1 MVCGLLPANSCEE
14 FMYPAYCYYLAS
26 LRRTLV
32 RSYRY
37 SAKLKSKK
45 KKRNANSQK
54 LKAPH

>member
-1 MVCGLLPANSCEE
+1 
-14 FMYPAYCYYLAS
+14 

-37 SAKLKSKK
+37 SAKLKSRKE
-45 KKRNANSQK
+45 KRNANSQK